1 MRAASRARRGLPL
14 PAAEDRCV
22 SSFAVTAYVIGL
34 TLVIFER
41 ASSGLRIGSR
51 IPRIGPRSGT
61 TLLVAI
67 FAAQLALVAYAAHHH
82 VPTFDWERLLPL
94 PVAHDDGPVIVHAD
108 LVGAAMAMLGV
119 GASLV
124 LACLYV
130 ELGRHGVGA
139 AGTRWICAGA
149 GVMALLALAAPALTS
164 ADVYSNVGYA
174 LLGGAA
180 YTPPD
185 RAFDGAFAVI
195 NRWWGTPMVPAPYGP
210 LWLALLHLT
219 TAVPTLAAKLE
230 SLRIL
235 GLASL
240 GAFIA
245 ALAWMRMPPRLI
257 VMAALNP
264 ALWLQFVAN
273 AHNDM
278 LAVLCVTLGAALTMR
293 AQVLPAVACIV
304 AAGLIKAPYAVLG
317 LLIFT
322 GLRRPAS
329 RYATMSASLALT
341 ALLSVWLGGAPYL
354 AALMRHVVSR
364 TGPEFVLHALAALV
378 AAVILLAALLGFGRL
393 RSGAFLMPAL
403 AAALFPWY
411 LAWSIPYALSR
422 QRDLAYL
429 LVAFPA
435 AAALLD
441 TVFFRGFIGLG
452 ALVLTLACAILL
464 TLRNRSR
471 PILDAG

>member
-1 MRAASRARRGLPL
+1 VESLAWMPNSW
-14 PAAEDRCV
+14 PAVALKVRMACCPGTETA
-22 SSFAVTAYVIGL
+22 AVTAGPFGVMLPVVSAKVDRVSWALPTSVPFVGSTAITYVPAAASL
-34 TLVIFER
+34 T
-41 ASSGLRIGSR
+41 
-51 IPRIGPRSGT
+51 GPRNGELPPLRYT
-61 TLLVAI
+61 TLLCGAPEVS
-67 FAAQLALVAYAAHHH
+67 
-82 VPTFDWERLLPL
+82 
-94 PVAHDDGPVIVHAD
+94 VIVSVVSESD
-108 LVGAAMAMLGV
+108 GN
-119 GASLV
+119 V
-124 LACLYV
+124 LLFTWTPTSSPAVAWKL
-130 ELGRHGVGA
+130 
-139 AGTRWICAGA
+139 T
-149 GVMALLALAAPALTS
+149 APTW
-164 ADVYSNVGYA
+164 
-174 LLGGAA
+174 
-180 YTPPD
+180 P
-185 RAFDGAFAVI
+185 
-195 NRWWGTPMVPAPYGP
+195 
-210 LWLALLHLT
+210 
-219 TAVPTLAAKLE
+219 AVPTLAAKLE

-240 GAFIA
+240 GGFIA
-245 ALAWMRMPPRLI
+245 VLAWMRMPPRLI

-293 AQVLPAVACIV
+293 SQVLPAVACIV

-322 GLRRPAS
+322 GIRRPAR

-341 ALLSVWLGGAPYL
+341 ALLSLWLGGAPYL
-354 AALMRHVVSR
+354 AALTRHVVSR

-422 QRDLAYL
+422 QRDLACL